1 MTLTDSQIR
10 MVKETVQNILDSHAT
25 DSTVKLDLYQIST
38 FLNIPVNEV
47 FDTVT
52 DLCSQGAF
60 VLVASDDRYKHIVL
74 KRTFS
79 KAFIHYVIRNLALGY
94 SLIAEYGQES
104 PKDFS
109 FKFKDFVDDLT
120 KRGNEG
126 LLPAHAIAII
136 ELLQKNDLL
145 LIYRAEG
152 VLNGGVYQVSLN
164 TIKQHTLSTA
174 NSQALLNGTLKNRFL
189 EKEVLGILCDELYG
203 RFSFLVLDYFQR
215 FKFDVDLNVLAK
227 MLGVTVER
235 LSEVLMRLGNQQKID
250 LHEQVI
256 TKQGVAAAV
265 LTVLKVPEEWATKHA
280 TNNVSTEAQ

>member
-1 MTLTDSQIR
+1 MALTDSQIR
-10 MVKETVQNILDSHAT
+10 MVKDTVQNILDSHAT
-25 DSTVKLDLYQIST
+25 DRTVKLDLYQIST

-52 DLCSQGAF
+52 DLCSQSAF
-60 VLVASDDRYKHIVL
+60 VIVASDERYKHIVL

-126 LLPAHAIAII
+126 LLSAHAIAIVD
-136 ELLQKNDLL
+136 LLQKNDLL
-145 LIYRAEG
+145 SIDRAEG
-152 VLNGGVYQVSLN
+152 VLSGGVYHVSLD
-164 TIKQHTLSTA
+164 TMKQHTLSTA
-174 NSQALLNGTLKNRFL
+174 NSQALLNGTLKDRLL
-189 EKEVLGILCDELYG
+189 EKEVLSTLCDELYG
-203 RFSFLVLDYFQR
+203 RYSFLTLDYFQR

-227 MLGVTVER
+227 MLDVTMER
-235 LSEVLMRLGNQQKID
+235 LSEALTSLANQKKIE
-250 LHEQVI
+250 LHEQVV

-265 LTVLKVPEEWATKHA
+265 LTVLKVPEEWETKHA
-280 TNNVSTEAQ
+280 TDTEAQ

>member
-1 MTLTDSQIR
+1 MALTDSQIR
-10 MVKETVQNILDSHAT
+10 MVKDTVQNILDSHAT
-25 DSTVKLDLYQIST
+25 ESTVKLDLYQIST

-60 VLVASDDRYKHIVL
+60 VIVASDERYKHIVL

-152 VLNGGVYQVSLN
+152 VLIGGVYQVGLD
-164 TIKQHTLSTA
+164 TMKQHTLSTA

-189 EKEVLGILCDELYG
+189 EKEVLSTLCDELYG
-203 RFSFLVLDYFQR
+203 RYSFLTLDYFQC
-215 FKFDVDLNVLAK
+215 FKFDVDLNALAK
-227 MLGVTVER
+227 MLDVTVER
-235 LSEVLMRLGNQQKID
+235 LSEALTSLANQQKID
-250 LHEQVI
+250 LHEQVV
-256 TKQGVAAAV
+256 TKQGVAVAV
-265 LTVLKVPEEWATKHA
+265 LTVLKGPEEWATKHA
-280 TNNVSTEAQ
+280 TDKANETE

>member
-47 FDTVT
+47 FDMVT

-79 KAFIHYVIRNLALGY
+79 KAFIRYVIRNLALGY

-152 VLNGGVYQVSLN
+152 VLNGGVYQVSLD
-164 TIKQHTLSTA
+164 TMKQHTLSTA

-189 EKEVLGILCDELYG
+189 EKEVLSTLCDELYG
-203 RFSFLVLDYFQR
+203 RFSFLTLDYFQR

-227 MLGVTVER
+227 MLDVTVER
-235 LSEVLMRLGNQQKID
+235 LSEALTSLANQQKID

-265 LTVLKVPEEWATKHA
+265 LIVLKVPEEWATKHA
-280 TNNVSTEAQ
+280 TDKTSEAD

>member
-1 MTLTDSQIR
+1 MALTDSQIR
-10 MVKETVQNILDSHAT
+10 MVKDTVQNILDRHAT
-25 DSTVKLDLYQIST
+25 DRTVKLDLYQIST

-60 VLVASDDRYKHIVL
+60 VIVASNERYKHIVL

-152 VLNGGVYQVSLN
+152 VLNGGVYQVSLD
-164 TIKQHTLSTA
+164 TMKQHTLSTA

-189 EKEVLGILCDELYG
+189 EKEVLSTLCDELYG
-203 RFSFLVLDYFQR
+203 RFSFLALDYFQR
-215 FKFDVDLNVLAK
+215 FKFDVDLNALAK

-235 LSEVLMRLGNQQKID
+235 LSEALTSLANQKKIE
-250 LHEQVI
+250 LHEQVV

-265 LTVLKVPEEWATKHA
+265 LTVLKVPEEWETKHA
-280 TNNVSTEAQ
+280 TDTEAQ